1 MTLLA
6 TLRQQQRI
14 RARTV
19 LGLLVV
25 VWLNLALQACAV
37 TTQANDMPADRT
49 VASHTLDPFGA
60 HSGHAHGEQCPFC
73 PGCEH
78 DGRAEHGSCDSPVV
92 AGTKAD
98 TRLPDSHEL
107 EPIAAAVDGEYEAT
121 LISSLV
127 TPVQPPFGVTTA
139 AVSLTKQYCVYL
151 I

>member
-6 TLRQQQRI
+6 TLRQQQRT
-14 RARTV
+14 RAHTV

-25 VWLNLALQACAV
+25 VWLSLALQACAA
-37 TTQANDMPADRT
+37 TAPATDMPADRT
-49 VASHTLDPFGA
+49 VASNTLDPSGA
-60 HSGHAHGEQCPFC
+60 HSGRAHGEQRPFC

-78 DGRAEHGSCDSPVV
+78 DGCAEHGSCDNPVV

-107 EPIAAAVDGEYEAT
+107 ESIAAAADGEYDAT
-121 LISSLV
+121 LGAMLV
-127 TPVQPPFGVTTA
+127 SPVQTLCGVTTA
-139 AVSLTKQYCVYL
+139 AISLTKRYCVYL

>member
-25 VWLNLALQACAV
+25 VWLNLALQACAA

-98 TRLPDSHEL
+98 
-107 EPIAAAVDGEYEAT
+107 
-121 LISSLV
+121 ISSLV